1 MVFNILAIGKM
12 IKNMEKE
19 NKWIKMKPLRTKFGE
34 MELLY
39 KNKKDITNKL
49 YLNNQ

>member
-19 NKWIKMKPLRTKFGE
+19 NKWIKMKQLRTKFGK
-34 MELLY
+34 MGFLSK
-39 KNKKDITNKL
+39 KNKNINSNKL
-49 YLNNQ
+49 QR